1 MESKERLFTGK
12 LRAMIKLR
20 DPYRRVP
27 WCSNKPKN
35 ADHIEQYR
43 KGGDT
48 SYINS
53 GLKCPSCDL
62 AKKDPEWVEEVVGIA
77 PHQFIIRPTKDR
89 DTKAEGN
96 NDC

>member
-53 GLKCPSCDL
+53 GL
-62 AKKDPEWVEEVVGIA
+62 
-77 PHQFIIRPTKDR
+77 
-89 DTKAEGN
+89 
-96 NDC
+96 